1 MYCDALA
8 HPEPIS
14 RAARA
19 ASPEESG
26 RVLGW
31 DATIGSH
38 RRSRGWPAMRSLQCL
53 TASLIFAPAC
63 LVLPLIW
70 SPRPSARR
78 RRLPVARP
86 AAFLMPPLTASALCA
101 IFLAIL
107 TGAAF
112 RDLFCGHR
120 CAGRHIGDGNAG
132 DTGTIVMTCAGLH
145 CRSTVKHANA
155 AMSTL

>member
-86 AAFLMPPLTASALCA
+86 TAFLKPPLTASALCA

-107 TGAAF
+107 TGLPF
-112 RDLFCGHR
+112 VIYS
-120 CAGRHIGDGNAG
+120 AGTDVPAGTSGTETPATPGD
-132 DTGTIVMTCAGLH
+132 DSHDVRRI
-145 CRSTVKHANA
+145 
-155 AMSTL
+155 TL